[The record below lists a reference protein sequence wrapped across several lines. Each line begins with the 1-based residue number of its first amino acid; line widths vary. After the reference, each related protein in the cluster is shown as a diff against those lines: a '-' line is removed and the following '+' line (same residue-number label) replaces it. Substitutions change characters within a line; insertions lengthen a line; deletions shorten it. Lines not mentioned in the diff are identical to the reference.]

1 MEIIADTNRIIA
13 ALIKDGAS
21 RKIILSGKFTIY
33 TVEFGVKE
41 VKKYRQLIKKKAGI
55 TDGQL
60 DAVMSS
66 LLSKIIVMNERGI
79 AAEKIFQ
86 AVKIIGHIDKDDVP
100 FIALSLALGKTPVW
114 TDDKHFK
121 AQRAIKALTTNRLAK
136 LMQLQG

>member
-86 AVKIIGHIDKDDVP
+86 AVKIIGHIEKQYS
-100 FIALSLALGKTPVW
+100 SLHL
-114 TDDKHFK
+114 
-121 AQRAIKALTTNRLAK
+121 
-136 LMQLQG
+136 QLFHQMISAMIRMLNML